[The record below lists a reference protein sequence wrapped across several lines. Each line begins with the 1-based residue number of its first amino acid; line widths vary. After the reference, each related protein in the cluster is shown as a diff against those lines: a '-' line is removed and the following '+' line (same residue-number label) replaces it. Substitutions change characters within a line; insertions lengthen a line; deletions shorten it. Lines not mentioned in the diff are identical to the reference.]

1 MTNLTSTASCMFHF
15 SMYDDVPTLF
25 FPMMWFEERA
35 TVSPEIAADLRLL
48 LMLPIVGLYCS
59 LGLVLLGIVI
69 LALQFLPRVLRSDD
83 WTVPL
88 RNKR

>member
-1 MTNLTSTASCMFHF
+1 MFHF
-15 SMYDDVPTLF
+15 SMYDDVPTVF
-25 FPMMWFEERA
+25 FPMLWFEERA
-35 TVSPEIAADLRLL
+35 TVTPEIAADLRLL
-48 LMLPIVGLYCS
+48 LMLPIIGLYFS

-69 LALQFLPRVLRSDD
+69 LALQFLPRILRSDD

>member
-1 MTNLTSTASCMFHF
+1 MFHF
-15 SMYDDVPTLF
+15 SIYAHVPTVF
-25 FPMMWFEERA
+25 FPMLWFEERA

-48 LMLPIVGLYCS
+48 LMLPVIGLYCS

-69 LALQFLPRVLRSDD
+69 LALHFVPRILSSDK
-83 WTVPL
+83 WTVPR